1 MGRGGRNNLRFQVC
15 QTEYILLPSSERNAR
30 IRKWDLGL
38 RTGRQRIL
46 HNAGSRLQG
55 TQDSEKPKE
64 SNAVLTL
71 GRVLTEHRQHTGM
84 RVQGYVMKGLLTE
97 VQD

>member
-15 QTEYILLPSSERNAR
+15 QTEYILLPFSERNARR

-38 RTGRQRIL
+38 HTGRQRVL

-55 TQDSEKPKE
+55 IQDSEKPKKN
-64 SNAVLTL
+64 NAVLTL
-71 GRVLTEHRQHTGM
+71 GRVLTENRQHTGM

-97 VQD
+97 V